1 MEASYIEQPPR
12 AQTGGGKWGADTEG
26 QTKDAQLDNSSVLS
40 FLFLFG
46 SPFSCRRRRESNGG
60 WG

>member
-1 MEASYIEQPPR
+1 MEASYIEQPPG

-26 QTKDAQLDNSSVLS
+26 EMKDTQHSSVLS
-40 FLFLFG
+40 SLFLFG
-46 SPFSCRRRRESNGG
+46 SPFSCRRWRESNGG